1 MEVIYNIYNILEQ
14 ANLVDVNIVK
24 FILSWIAMGF
34 DTIFIL

>member
-1 MEVIYNIYNILEQ
+1 MKIIYILES

-34 DTIFIL
+34 DAIFMF

>member
-1 MEVIYNIYNILEQ
+1 MEVIIELFLES

-34 DTIFIL
+34 DGIFMF